1 MRIFIFFITDCLL
14 IQNLIF
20 VPDGKTNFVNAWMQQ
35 NNKEVNV
42 ILVNWSGLA
51 FAIQAPDWD
60 SVLYDAAARNAI
72 DIGQYLGHC
81 LAALHNLGGAQ
92 YHLAGHSLGAHL
104 VGKAG
109 RIYNEITGEKV
120 DRITGLDPAG
130 PRFVDGPFLNAISE
144 LKANRL
150 NPESGNEK

>member
-1 MRIFIFFITDCLL
+1 
-14 IQNLIF
+14 
-20 VPDGKTNFVNAWMQQ
+20 MQQ

-81 LAALHNLGGAQ
+81 LAGIHKYGNANLHLS
-92 YHLAGHSLGAHL
+92 GHSLGAHL
-104 VGKAG
+104 MGKAG
-109 RIYNEITGEKV
+109 RIYHEITGEKV
-120 DRITGLDPAG
+120 DRITGCDPAG
-130 PRFVDGPFLNAISE
+130 PRFVDGPIMSAIPE
-144 LKANRL
+144 LYANRL
-150 NPESGNEK
+150 NPESGRQFSYIHFYIKLYYSVFVL